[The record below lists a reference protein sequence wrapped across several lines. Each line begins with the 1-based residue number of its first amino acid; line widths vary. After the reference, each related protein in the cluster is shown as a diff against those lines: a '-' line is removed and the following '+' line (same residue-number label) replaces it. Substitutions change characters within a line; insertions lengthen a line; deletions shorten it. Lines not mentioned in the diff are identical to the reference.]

1 MSGRLT
7 SIKNA
12 NPLAV
17 SQPSRW
23 QNFRNP
29 RFYKGFNS
37 YLKQNSCQFFGFFT
51 KTQNYW
57 HGYCFNVRN
66 G

>member
-23 QNFRNP
+23 QIFEILDFIRT
-29 RFYKGFNS
+29 FYD
-37 YLKQNSCQFFGFFT
+37 YLHINNCKIFGFFT

-57 HGYCFNVRN
+57 HGY
-66 G
+66 